1 MMNPF
6 KDIFRA
12 AKPLI
17 GVLHLEPLPGSPD
30 FAGDVPAIRDRAVR
44 EAGIL
49 AGAGY
54 DGLIVENF
62 GDLPFVKDHVG
73 PETVAAMALVV
84 DAVKASA
91 RLPVGVNVLR
101 NDYTSA
107 LGVAAA
113 CGCEFIR
120 VNVLVGAYVTPE
132 GVIEGRPAEVLRL
145 RRRVAPETLVFA
157 DVCVKH
163 ARPIAATTID
173 EDALDA
179 VERGK
184 ADCLIITG
192 VRTGGPASAEEVRL
206 VKTRLGQDNPEVPV
220 LVGSGITESNVR
232 EMLDLSDG
240 IIVGSYIRKMGRAG
254 NEIEPTRAAR
264 LAEIRQQ
271 VEG

>member
-1 MMNPF
+1 MMNRF

-17 GVLHLEPLPGSPD
+17 GVLHLAPLPGSPD
-30 FAGDVPAIRDRAVR
+30 FGGDVPAIRDRAVR

-49 AGAGY
+49 AEAGY
-54 DGLIVENF
+54 DSLIVENF

-84 DAVKASA
+84 EAVKASTG
-91 RLPVGVNVLR
+91 LPVGVNVLR
-101 NDYTSA
+101 NDYASA

-145 RRRVAPETLVFA
+145 RRQVAPETLVFA
-157 DVCVKH
+157 DICVKH
-163 ARPIAATTID
+163 ARPLAGTTID

-179 VERGK
+179 VERGR

-192 VRTGGPASAEEVRL
+192 VRTGGEASAEDVRV
-206 VKTRLGQDNPEVPV
+206 VKTRLGQEHLAVPV
-220 LVGSGITESNVR
+220 LVGSGVTESNAR
-232 EMLDLSDG
+232 EMLELSDG
-240 IIVGSYIRKMGRAG
+240 VIVGSYIRKMGRAG
-254 NEIEPTRAAR
+254 NEIEPARAAR